1 MDVTLL
7 GTGAPQGLPRP
18 GCPCAACATAVGDEA
33 RAATALLVD
42 GVLLIDLTPG
52 PAFAAARAGR
62 SLAGVRQVLLSHP
75 HDGPAMEVPAGLPQP
90 GRVADGRELALLDG
104 HRVRALAVDGPGT
117 GYEISGAD
125 GERLLYLP
133 PGAAPAGVGNATGRA
148 GGAGAQG
155 AAGPYDLVLLDVL
168 ARPDALARLRA
179 GGLVDAA
186 TDVVAV
192 HVDHDVPP
200 GPELHRRLAAVGA
213 RAVADGSSLVVGE
226 YHAVPDLPRRTL
238 VLGGAR
244 SGKSLEAERRLAA
257 FPDVVYVATGG
268 TRDGD
273 EDWAQR
279 VSLHRERRPSSWRTV
294 ETCDLVPLLEAGR
307 PGGEAARP
315 GGEAAR
321 PGRDD
326 GKPEGEAVRPGT
338 EAPAPGAES
347 AGPGKGAAGRGAGA
361 VWPGA
366 EAGGPAAG
374 AGAGRAADASPLLI
388 DCLALWLTH
397 VMDEVG
403 AWDDAT
409 WEAGGRRALRERTDA
424 LVAAVRATRR
434 PVVAVSNEVGSGVV
448 PATPAGRRFR
458 DELGRLNAAFAAECE
473 QVLLVV
479 AGQALALRG

>member
-7 GTGAPQGLPRP
+7 GTGAPRGLPRP
-18 GCPCAACATAVGDEA
+18 GCPCARCATAVGDEA

-42 GVLLIDLTPG
+42 GALLIDLTPG
-52 PAFAAARAGR
+52 PAFAAARAGK

-75 HDGPAMEVPAGLPQP
+75 HDGPVMEVPAGLPTP

-104 HRVRALAVDGPGT
+104 HRVRALAVDIPGT
-117 GYEISGAD
+117 GYEISGPD

-133 PGAAPAGVGNATGRA
+133 PGAAPAGLGDVNGV
-148 GGAGAQG
+148 GAGQEG
-155 AAGPYDLVLLDVL
+155 VGGSGPYDLVLLDVL
-168 ARPDALARLRA
+168 ERPDALARLRA
-179 GGLVDAA
+179 SGAVDAA

-192 HVDHDVPP
+192 HIDHGVPP

-213 RAVADGSSLVVGE
+213 RAVADGGSLVVGE

-244 SGKSLEAERRLAA
+244 SGKSVEAERRLAA
-257 FPDVVYVATGG
+257 FPDVLYVATGG

-273 EDWAQR
+273 EEWAER
-279 VSLHRERRPSSWRTV
+279 ISLHRERRPSSWRTV
-294 ETCDLVPLLEAGR
+294 ETCDLVPLLEAAG
-307 PGGEAARP
+307 PDGEAA
-315 GGEAAR
+315 
-321 PGRDD
+321 
-326 GKPEGEAVRPGT
+326 
-338 EAPAPGAES
+338 
-347 AGPGKGAAGRGAGA
+347 
-361 VWPGA
+361 WPGPDP
-366 EAGGPAAG
+366 GNDRP
-374 AGAGRAADASPLLI
+374 ADASPLLI

-397 VMDEVG
+397 AMDEVG

-409 WEAGGRRALRERTDA
+409 WEAGGRRALRERADA
-424 LVAAVRATRR
+424 LVAALRQTHR

-448 PATPAGRRFR
+448 PATAAGRRFR
-458 DELGRLNAAFAAECE
+458 DELGRLNAAFGAECE

>member
-42 GVLLIDLTPG
+42 GALLIDLTPG
-52 PAFAAARAGR
+52 PAFAAARAGQ

-75 HDGPAMEVPAGLPQP
+75 HEGPVMEVPAGLPTP

-104 HRVRALAVDGPGT
+104 HRVRAIAVDIPGT
-117 GYEISGAD
+117 GYEISGSE

-133 PGAAPAGVGNATGRA
+133 PGAAPAGLGNGNHPAS
-148 GGAGAQG
+148 GGGYEG
-155 AAGPYDLVLLDVL
+155 MGGTGPYDMVLVDVL
-168 ARPDALARLRA
+168 ERPDALARLRA
-179 GGLVDAA
+179 SGAVDAA

-192 HVDHDVPP
+192 HIDHSVPP

-213 RAVADGSSLVVGE
+213 RAVPDGSSLVVGE
-226 YHAVPDLPRRTL
+226 FHAVPDLPRRTL

-244 SGKSLEAERRLAA
+244 SGKSVEAERRLAA

-273 EDWAQR
+273 EEWAER
-279 VSLHRERRPSSWRTV
+279 ISLHRERRPSSWRTV
-294 ETCDLVPLLEAGR
+294 ETCDLVPLL
-307 PGGEAARP
+307 AA
-315 GGEAAR
+315 
-321 PGRDD
+321 
-326 GKPEGEAVRPGT
+326 
-338 EAPAPGAES
+338 
-347 AGPGKGAAGRGAGA
+347 AGPGTDPGTGR
-361 VWPGA
+361 P
-366 EAGGPAAG
+366 
-374 AGAGRAADASPLLI
+374 ADAAPLLI

-397 VMDEVG
+397 VMDEAG
-403 AWDDAT
+403 AWDDET

-424 LVAAVRATRR
+424 LVAALRATHR

-448 PATPAGRRFR
+448 PATAAGRRFR
-458 DELGRLNAAFAAECE
+458 DELGRLNAAFGAECE

>member
-42 GVLLIDLTPG
+42 GALMIDLTPG
-52 PAFAAARAGR
+52 PAFAAARAGQ

-75 HDGPAMEVPAGLPQP
+75 HDGPVMEVPAGLPQP

-104 HRVRALAVDGPGT
+104 HRVRAVAVDIPGT
-117 GYEISGAD
+117 GYEISGAA

-133 PGAAPAGVGNATGRA
+133 PGAAPAGPVNGNGRTA
-148 GGAGAQG
+148 GGGG
-155 AAGPYDLVLLDVL
+155 GTGPYDLVLLDVL
-168 ARPDALARLRA
+168 ERPDALAKLRA
-179 GGLVDAA
+179 SGAVDAA

-192 HVDHDVPP
+192 HIDHDVPP
-200 GPELHRRLAAVGA
+200 GPELHRRLAAAGA
-213 RAVADGSSLVVGE
+213 RAVPDGSTLVVGE
-226 YHAVPDLPRRTL
+226 FHAVPDLPRRTL

-244 SGKSLEAERRLAA
+244 SGKSVEAERRLAA

-279 VSLHRERRPSSWRTV
+279 VSLHRERRPGSWRTV

-307 PGGEAARP
+307 T
-315 GGEAAR
+315 
-321 PGRDD
+321 
-326 GKPEGEAVRPGT
+326 GT
-338 EAPAPGAES
+338 DAGA
-347 AGPGKGAAGRGAGA
+347 RGAD
-361 VWPGA
+361 
-366 EAGGPAAG
+366 AGGPGTDAG
-374 AGAGRAADASPLLI
+374 GPNAEAVGPGAGRPGETSPLLI

-403 AWDDAT
+403 AWDDAA

-424 LVAAVRATRR
+424 LVAAVRQTHRT
-434 PVVAVSNEVGSGVV
+434 VVAVSNEVGSGVV
-448 PATPAGRRFR
+448 PATAAGRRFR
-458 DELGRLNAAFAAECE
+458 DELGRLNAAFGAECE
-473 QVLLVV
+473 QLLLVV